1 MAWKKCDGDM
11 IMGLD
16 FDRRIFWLD
25 FSGGVGRSE
34 IT

>member
-11 IMGLD
+11 IMGLG
-16 FDRRIFWLD
+16 FDRRIFRTD

>member
-1 MAWKKCDGDM
+1 M
-11 IMGLD
+11 IMGLV
-16 FDRRIFWLD
+16 FDRRIFRTD